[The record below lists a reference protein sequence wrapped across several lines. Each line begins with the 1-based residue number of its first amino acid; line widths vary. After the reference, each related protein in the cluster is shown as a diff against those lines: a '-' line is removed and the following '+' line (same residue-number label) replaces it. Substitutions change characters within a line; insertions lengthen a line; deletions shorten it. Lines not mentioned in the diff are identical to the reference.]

1 MGIIWKM
8 KRRLSKGLWEAG
20 GKKQREE
27 AKMQPLAKDLDILIC
42 RREVSA
48 VIWIWKRV
56 WQWTKNN

>member
-1 MGIIWKM
+1 M

-42 RREVSA
+42 LWEVLA